1 MKVQVNES
9 SNDFVQVDIDGQT
22 CSCGGRRCAHL
33 EMATDVVRDHGRRWR
48 WLILSAL
55 HKELRRGDIVA
66 ARHWAAWLAHCDG
79 PSAPL
84 EYLRKI
90 WSEETVDLDLA
101 VWLHGETANVAE
113 GVARFCAAVKVWE
126 MPDWWPVFQ
135 EWSEC
140 DAGVAQHSF
149 GAAAD
154 QLVLALAAEDEAEL
168 AAARER
174 ALTEL
179 TATGRL
185 TFQQAEVFRTRY
197 ASQRFE
203 SEDFVLAML
212 LADRLPRAERA
223 RSAGAEVDVALH
235 WTDGSTLL
243 LPPPYAYD
251 YHSHFGKARMRAWMA
266 ENPGRG
272 FRFGVD
278 TSPVD
283 LRWAGGIVP
292 LFWRVQA
299 WHQGGRAALDGLQW
313 NELNVEASALQRFE
327 VWCDWWPE
335 ATL

>member
-1 MKVQVNES
+1 
-9 SNDFVQVDIDGQT
+9 
-22 CSCGGRRCAHL
+22 
-33 EMATDVVRDHGRRWR
+33 
-48 WLILSAL
+48 
-55 HKELRRGDIVA
+55 
-66 ARHWAAWLAHCDG
+66 
-79 PSAPL
+79 
-84 EYLRKI
+84 
-90 WSEETVDLDLA
+90 
-101 VWLHGETANVAE
+101 
-113 GVARFCAAVKVWE
+113 

-154 QLVLALAAEDEAEL
+154 QLVQALATEDEADL
-168 AAARER
+168 AAARGR
-174 ALTEL
+174 VLTEL

-212 LADRLPRAERA
+212 LADRLPRTERA
-223 RSAGAEVDVALH
+223 RSAGAEVDVALP

-251 YHSHFGKARMRAWMA
+251 YHSHFGKAWMRAWTA

-283 LRWAGGIVP
+283 LRWAGGLVP

-299 WHQGGRAALDGLQW
+299 WHQGGRQALHGLQW
-313 NELNVEASALQRFE
+313 HELTVESSVLKRFE
-327 VWCDWWPE
+327 AWCDWWPE
-335 ATL
+335 AML